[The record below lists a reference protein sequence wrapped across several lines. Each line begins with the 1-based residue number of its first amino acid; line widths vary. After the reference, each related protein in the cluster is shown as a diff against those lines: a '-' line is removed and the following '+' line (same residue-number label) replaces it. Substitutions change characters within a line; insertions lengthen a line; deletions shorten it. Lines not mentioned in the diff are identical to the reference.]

1 MAKWNKKEFLK
12 DLRENCNRE
21 ISKIGL
27 QIIEFTEK
35 HSDDVTWGRGADHGT
50 MTFRCNSDVGLIPL
64 FHLSSDGKINILV
77 NHLRGKE
84 LPRLVMRDM
93 IMKLESNLLR
103 EYDLDMYP
111 NDVFESLGNLF
122 HTNTQVEKF
131 IKTMEGCAYRLKQ

>member
-1 MAKWNKKEFLK
+1 MAKWDKKEFLK

-35 HSDDVTWGRGADHGT
+35 HSDDVSWGRGVDHGT

-64 FHLSSDGKINILV
+64 FHLSSDGKINILI
-77 NHLRGKE
+77 NYLRGKD

-103 EYDLDMYP
+103 EYDPDMYP
-111 NDVFESLGNLF
+111 NDIFESIGNLF
-122 HTNTQVEKF
+122 HTSTQVDKF